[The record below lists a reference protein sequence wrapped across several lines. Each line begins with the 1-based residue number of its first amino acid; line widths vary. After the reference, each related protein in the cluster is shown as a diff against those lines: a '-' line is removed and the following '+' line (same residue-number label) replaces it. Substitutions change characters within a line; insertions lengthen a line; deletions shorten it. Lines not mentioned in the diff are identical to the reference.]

1 MIIAAKRTA
10 IGKFGGQ
17 FKSLSAV
24 DLGVACLKGLLAT
37 VPAGVAQVD
46 QVLLG
51 NVLSAGL
58 GQNPA
63 RLVAQG
69 AGLAPQVTASTI
81 NDVCGSSL
89 KALRFA
95 QLTLAVGAARAIV
108 VGGIESMSQAPLL
121 LARPPKKAPVD
132 RTGALTDSLFHD
144 GLTDTLTDQAMGA
157 QVEVLAQTRGITRQA
172 QDQYAARSHEKAAAA
187 TAAGL
192 FADEIIPVQV
202 ADQWITQ
209 DESIRAATTPAALAK
224 LAPVFADQGTIT
236 AGNSSPLN
244 DGASMVLLATER
256 VAQEQGWPIAAY
268 LEEFSEV
275 GAPSP
280 EFGITPVAAVRSVL
294 AQAHLTMDAIDL
306 VELNE
311 AFAAQALAVQT
322 DLQIPADKLNRC
334 GGALALGH
342 PLAASG
348 TRLVTT
354 LLSEMRRQELTDGLV
369 TLCIGGGQGIAWHLR
384 REKTEAR

>member
-1 MIIAAKRTA
+1 MERVVIIAAKRTA

-17 FKSLSAV
+17 FRTLSAV
-24 DLGVACLKGLLAT
+24 DLGVACLKGLLAA
-37 VPAGVAQVD
+37 VPGGATQVD

-63 RLVAQG
+63 RLVAQQ
-69 AGLAPQVTASTI
+69 AGLAPQVTATTV

-89 KALRFA
+89 KAMRFA
-95 QLTLAVGAARAIV
+95 QLTLAAGAARAIV
-108 VGGIESMSQAPLL
+108 VGGIESMSQAPFL
-121 LARPPKKAPVD
+121 LARPEKRQPVD
-132 RTGALTDSLFHD
+132 RAGALTDSLFHD
-144 GLTDTLTDQAMGA
+144 GLTDTLTEQAMGA
-157 QVEVLAQTRGITRQA
+157 QVEAMAQEQGFTRAQ
-172 QDQYAARSHEKAAAA
+172 QDQYAVLSHEKATAA
-187 TAAGL
+187 TAAGR
-192 FADEIIPVQV
+192 FQAEIVPVTV
-202 ADQWITQ
+202 GDQAVTR
-209 DESIRAATTPAALAK
+209 DESIRPQTTLAALAQ
-224 LAPVFADQGTIT
+224 LPAAFAPAGTIT

-244 DGASMVLLATER
+244 DGASMVFLTTER
-256 VAQEQGWPIAAY
+256 EAQAQNWPIAAY
-268 LEEFSEV
+268 LGEFSEV

-280 EFGITPVAAVRSVL
+280 QFGTTPIAAVQAVL
-294 AQAHLTMDAIDL
+294 AQARLSLAAIDV

-322 DLQIPADKLNRC
+322 ALQIPAAKLNPT

-354 LLSEMRRQELTDGLV
+354 LLSEMGRRDLRNGLV
-369 TLCIGGGQGIAWHLR
+369 TLCIGGGQGIAWRLY
-384 REKTEAR
+384 RE